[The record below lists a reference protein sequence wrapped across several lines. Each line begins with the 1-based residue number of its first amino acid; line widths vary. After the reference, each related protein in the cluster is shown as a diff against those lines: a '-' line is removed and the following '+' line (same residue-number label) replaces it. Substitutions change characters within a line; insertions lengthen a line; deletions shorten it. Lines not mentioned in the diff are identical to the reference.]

1 MRGLL
6 LWAATQV
13 AVAPAQVRWRWP
25 QTVPIG
31 SDLES
36 FDAYKENE
44 LVMAQLKAVSLMGMK
59 KEILFYVVTA
69 SF

>member
-6 LWAATQV
+6 LWAAT
-13 AVAPAQVRWRWP
+13 RWRWP
-25 QTVPIG
+25 RRRLGGAGPNRFDRLGLGV
-31 SDLES
+31 